1 MLNYGNAKAS
11 IIRRLSELQRKSAGL
26 PSSRKNHLNCP
37 CKKIKNFL
45 GESRFGAIPIAFIYG
60 ILIYLYLTCI
70 IFPNVDIYQEK
81 ETDVK
86 KKSKTPFCFSKEI
99 LDLFPND
106 TSPQKVTNAKCH
118 LPEEISI
125 RNYRTGLY
133 ISWAFTLTIGT
144 ASIFSIRTRCIMMLI
159 MPGIV
164 TDRGRGFLLTMVV
177 GLLIEGPFDSINYNI
192 KQIIEST
199 VCMHKS
205 MKNIACQ
212 ILKESQQKM
221 VVVEELKRIQDK
233 VKQVRDAVKN
243 GLEKKQQELKECIN
257 KPYTENE
264 LLLVFFGKKR
274 DVRAKICVKQ
284 LNEWVKDVVPEIK
297 VKLGDV
303 PGIKKLLDSPSVA
316 DIREKML
323 NFVRN
328 FFEKLLYLKYAK
340 KFFILCSLIFLTLG
354 AVRYLF
360 NYSSNDSFD
369 NKFIDDNVRKLW
381 KRENYEKLTPLRRW
395 ELEKYQMTA
404 SVKLSKKDFKGILIK
419 TFPTIMM
426 GVITS
431 FLIIGD
437 YGLSELLRTLL
448 ANGKF
453 AISFAGM
460 EEGFGAEARFHAL
473 NKNSTWNMKPLN
485 LSKLDLSMDP
495 CLPKPL
501 FTDKVKNIFLGVL
514 LFAMLLSS
522 VFDVYAMRLRVN
534 ICNIFYKKRAR
545 ERAIM
550 LHEVILYGR
559 RTRQVRLPGIILNE
573 LRRRKR
579 INKSSWLL
587 QLIYACFKSKTK
599 NDVICPGC
607 FQKSKIEKT
616 IKVTVTDKEMK
627 MECQL
632 CNDCYKD
639 YLEPMEESTVTC

>member
-1 MLNYGNAKAS
+1 MLPVLNYGNAKAS

-86 KKSKTPFCFSKEI
+86 KKSETPFCFSKEI

-221 VVVEELKRIQDK
+221 VEELKRIQDE

-243 GLEKKQQELKECIN
+243 DVEKRKQELK
-257 KPYTENE
+257 
-264 LLLVFFGKKR
+264 
-274 DVRAKICVKQ
+274 
-284 LNEWVKDVVPEIK
+284 
-297 VKLGDV
+297 
-303 PGIKKLLDSPSVA
+303 
-316 DIREKML
+316 
-323 NFVRN
+323 
-328 FFEKLLYLKYAK
+328 
-340 KFFILCSLIFLTLG
+340 
-354 AVRYLF
+354 
-360 NYSSNDSFD
+360 
-369 NKFIDDNVRKLW
+369 
-381 KRENYEKLTPLRRW
+381 
-395 ELEKYQMTA
+395 
-404 SVKLSKKDFKGILIK
+404 
-419 TFPTIMM
+419 
-426 GVITS
+426 
-431 FLIIGD
+431 
-437 YGLSELLRTLL
+437 
-448 ANGKF
+448 
-453 AISFAGM
+453 
-460 EEGFGAEARFHAL
+460 
-473 NKNSTWNMKPLN
+473 
-485 LSKLDLSMDP
+485 
-495 CLPKPL
+495 
-501 FTDKVKNIFLGVL
+501 
-514 LFAMLLSS
+514 
-522 VFDVYAMRLRVN
+522 
-534 ICNIFYKKRAR
+534 
-545 ERAIM
+545 
-550 LHEVILYGR
+550 
-559 RTRQVRLPGIILNE
+559 
-573 LRRRKR
+573 
-579 INKSSWLL
+579 
-587 QLIYACFKSKTK
+587 
-599 NDVICPGC
+599 
-607 FQKSKIEKT
+607 
-616 IKVTVTDKEMK
+616 
-627 MECQL
+627 
-632 CNDCYKD
+632 
-639 YLEPMEESTVTC
+639 